1 MNNRNIVG
9 ITLALIA
16 VALVCVLA
24 SSLGDAAARL
34 VGKAVWYAPY
44 VALVGAVRCLKTA

>member
-1 MNNRNIVG
+1 MNSRNILG
-9 ITLALIA
+9 ITLALVA

-24 SSLGDAAARL
+24 SSLGDTAAKL

-44 VALVGAVRCLKTA
+44 VALVGAVRCLKAA